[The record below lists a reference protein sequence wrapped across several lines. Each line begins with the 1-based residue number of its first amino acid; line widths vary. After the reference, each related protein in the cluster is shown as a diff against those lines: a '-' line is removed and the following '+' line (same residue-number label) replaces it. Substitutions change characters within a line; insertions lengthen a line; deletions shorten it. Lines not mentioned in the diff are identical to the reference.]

1 MPHQP
6 SHPTIDAP
14 GIVDE
19 LHVFLDR
26 YRADGLHQLLDRY
39 PDQTQL
45 AIEYT
50 NIHSFDADLA
60 TDLLDEPDTILKHFH
75 TALQTYDAPID
86 ISFDDAT
93 VGVHTLPD
101 TYVYHPGG
109 FSPTDEAGH
118 YREIQ
123 GEVSKATD
131 VYSRL
136 VTGVFECQRCG
147 TATTIPQGGEEF
159 HEPHE
164 CRGCERDGPYDLNL
178 ERSEYIDAQTLRVQ
192 TPPEH
197 TSGTGQYLD
206 VRLEGDQP
214 DTAAVGDR
222 VTVAGTIRLEQ
233 ISKGR
238 RRTAK
243 FEPYLDAAHVTL
255 DDASQQALDATSDER
270 DRIQDL
276 ADGKEGDPL
285 DVAAA
290 SLAPTLYA
298 DEKLQQIQRML
309 VLAMVGGSRIE
320 YTDGSHNRGAFHM
333 LLLGDPGTAKSKLIE
348 RVEAVGRRTVGVSG
362 KGATIAGVTASAEQ
376 DDFGDASE
384 WTLSAGAF
392 VEANGGLVCI
402 DELDDMPSDVRSA
415 MLEPMS
421 KQTIHISKAGIN
433 TTLQARTGVVA
444 AGNPRDGRFDPFTQ
458 PQEQFDLEASLLS
471 RFDLIYTLTDQPDKE
486 RDERVVGQIAGARDA
501 AKRDMR
507 NLDVPSEDHARI
519 ETPVNPEILRKW
531 VALAGQQPAPVFA
544 SEKVRG
550 MLESAFADLRGV
562 NGYTEDDAVPVVYR
576 KFEGIL
582 RVAEA
587 AAKLEF
593 SDTIQERHAETAMA
607 AFGESIRDYGRDE
620 DGRLDADIQETGASK
635 SQREKIHAV
644 ADIIQE
650 KQREHDDGS
659 VPYDDVVDAGIEVGL
674 TERNVEGVIKKLR
687 DKGSVYE
694 PEQGRLKFVGL

>member
-1 MPHQP
+1 MPPQHHHTP
-6 SHPTIDAP
+6 INAP
-14 GIVDE
+14 DLVDQLQE
-19 LHVFLDR
+19 FLDR
-26 YRADGLHQLLDRY
+26 YRHDGLNHLLEHY
-39 PDQTQL
+39 PDQRHL

-50 NIHSFDADLA
+50 DLHRYDTDLA
-60 TDLLDEPDTILKHFH
+60 TDLLHEPDTILEQFH
-75 TALQTYDAPID
+75 TALETYDAPVD
-86 ISFDDAT
+86 ITLEDAT
-93 VGVHTLPD
+93 VGIHTLPD
-101 TYVYHPGG
+101 TLVYHPGG
-109 FSPTDEAGH
+109 FSPTAEAGR
-118 YREIQ
+118 YREIR

-136 VTGVFECQRCG
+136 VTAVFECQRCG
-147 TATTIPQGGEEF
+147 TTTTIPQGGEEF
-159 HEPHE
+159 QEPHE
-164 CRGCERDGPYDLNL
+164 CQGCERDGPYDLNL
-178 ERSEYIDAQTLRVQ
+178 ERSEYIDAQTLRLQ

-206 VRLEGDQP
+206 IRLEGDQA

-222 VTVAGTIRLEQ
+222 VTIAGTIRLEQ
-233 ISKGR
+233 KTEGR

-243 FEPYLDAAHVTL
+243 FEPYLDGAHVTL
-255 DDASQQALDATSDER
+255 DDATQQALDATSDER
-270 DRIQDL
+270 DRIHAL
-276 ADGKEGDPL
+276 ADGKEGNPL

-309 VLAMVGGSRIE
+309 VLAMVGGSRVE

-392 VEANGGLVCI
+392 VEANGGIVAI
-402 DELDDMPSDVRSA
+402 DELDDMPSEVRSA

-433 TTLQARTGVVA
+433 TTLHAQTGVVA
-444 AGNPRDGRFDPFTQ
+444 AGNPRDGRFDPYEQTH
-458 PQEQFDLEASLLS
+458 EQFDLEASLLS
-471 RFDLIYTLTDQPDKE
+471 RFDLIYTLTDQPDE
-486 RDERVVGQIAGARDA
+486 DRDRRVVGQIAGARDA

-507 NLDVPSEDHARI
+507 NLDVPSEDQARI
-519 ETPVNPEILRKW
+519 ETPVEPEILRTW
-531 VALAGQQPAPVFA
+531 IALAGQQPAPVFA
-544 SEKVRG
+544 DDDVRG
-550 MLESAFADLRGV
+550 MIESAFADLRGAR
-562 NGYTEDDAVPVVYR
+562 GYDDDAAVPVVYR

-582 RVAEA
+582 RIAEA

-593 SDTIQERHAETAMA
+593 SETIEERHAETAMA
-607 AFGESIRDYGRDE
+607 AVGESMRDYGRDE

-635 SQREKIHAV
+635 SQREKIQAV
-644 ADIIQE
+644 ADIIQDA
-650 KQREHDDGS
+650 QHDHDDGS
-659 VPYDDVVDAGIEVGL
+659 VPYDDVVEAGVAAGL
-674 TERNVEGVIKKLR
+674 TERNVEGVVKKLR

-694 PEQGRLKFVGL
+694 PVQGRLKFVGL